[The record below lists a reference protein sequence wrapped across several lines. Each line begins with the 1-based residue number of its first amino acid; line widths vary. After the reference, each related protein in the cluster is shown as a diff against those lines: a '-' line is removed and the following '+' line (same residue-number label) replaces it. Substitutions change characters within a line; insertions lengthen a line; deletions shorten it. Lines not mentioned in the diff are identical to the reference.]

1 MSTHLNITW
10 LQRGLL
16 LLLYGLIALMIIF
29 SFMAAQNLGQEGYDH
44 CIKEKCDT
52 KGEAYCTKYREI
64 SNCCQGAGG
73 QIASDDQKYICTF
86 EN

>member
-1 MSTHLNITW
+1 MSPTLNITW

-44 CIKEKCDT
+44 CVKVKCET

-73 QIASDDQKYICTF
+73 QIASDGQKYICAF

>member
-1 MSTHLNITW
+1 MDTLPNITW

-16 LLLYGLIALMIIF
+16 LLLYGLIILMVVF
-29 SFMAAQNLGQEGYDH
+29 SFMASQNLGQEGDDN
-44 CIKEKCDT
+44 CVKEKCDT
-52 KGEAYCTKYREI
+52 KGEAYCTKFREI

-73 QIASDDQKYICTF
+73 KIASDGQKYICTF